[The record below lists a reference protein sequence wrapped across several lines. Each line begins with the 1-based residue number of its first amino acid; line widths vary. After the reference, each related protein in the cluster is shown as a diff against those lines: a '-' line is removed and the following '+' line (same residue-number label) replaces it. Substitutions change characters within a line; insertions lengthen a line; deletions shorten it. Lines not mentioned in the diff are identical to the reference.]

1 MHFRYFSSE
10 QPFRSATCDAYM
22 CNDLR
27 VRSNASL
34 DELYICKA
42 KSRLF
47 HYNYAK
53 CHTGIPLEWSRKK
66 HSHVSFSFSLV
77 YAIFMYTYVF
87 KRNARS
93 NWVSRGSVWSTQV
106 IKRLKKMSLGPDT
119 SVECVKPHT
128 NIR

>member
-10 QPFRSATCDAYM
+10 QPFRSATCVYM
-22 CNDLR
+22 CNDLCA
-27 VRSNASL
+27 RSNASV
-34 DELYICKA
+34 DELYICKV

-66 HSHVSFSFSLV
+66 HSHVSLSFSLV

-87 KRNARS
+87 KRNVRL
-93 NWVSRGSVWSTQV
+93 NWVGFAGQRVV
-106 IKRLKKMSLGPDT
+106 DT
-119 SVECVKPHT
+119 SDKKTEKNVSRSGHLCEMC
-128 NIR
+128 